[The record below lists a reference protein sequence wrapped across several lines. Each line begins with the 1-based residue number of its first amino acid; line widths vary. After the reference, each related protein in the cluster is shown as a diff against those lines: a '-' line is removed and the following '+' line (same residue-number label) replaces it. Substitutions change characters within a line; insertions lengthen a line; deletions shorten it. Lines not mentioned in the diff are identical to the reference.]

1 MAETVSIVNAEA
13 LSLFASEQEQQNSA
27 LGEEIGEAFD
37 VGSGIEF

>member
-13 LSLFASEQEQQNSA
+13 LSLFVSEQEQQNSA